1 MVLEFLLDM
10 EYFKKRKKK
19 KSHDA
24 IVPYLLTVQHQK
36 ITLRQLIVS
45 SGGRENFNSIDLF
58 LTCFQTF
65 LISRAISVTLE
76 GSQQSFCL
84 TYISISENSIIN
96 RFYLF
101 SLLVKILLENK
112 RLLDLMY

>member
-1 MVLEFLLDM
+1 MDHLHLAAQHFNERKKGFMVLEFLLDM

-24 IVPYLLTVQHQK
+24 IVPSLLTAQHQK

-58 LTCFQTF
+58 LT
-65 LISRAISVTLE
+65 
-76 GSQQSFCL
+76 
-84 TYISISENSIIN
+84 
-96 RFYLF
+96 YLF
-101 SLLVKILLENK
+101 SNFYHKQGHLSYPGGKPAEFLPYIHFCL
-112 RLLDLMY
+112 

>member
-1 MVLEFLLDM
+1 MDHLHLAAQHFNERKKGFMVLEFLLDM

-24 IVPYLLTVQHQK
+24 IVPSLLTAQHQK

-65 LISRAISVTLE
+65 LIRRAISVTLE
-76 GSQQSFCL
+76 RSQQSFCL
-84 TYISISENSIIN
+84 SIH
-96 RFYLF
+96 FYL
-101 SLLVKILLENK
+101 
-112 RLLDLMY
+112 